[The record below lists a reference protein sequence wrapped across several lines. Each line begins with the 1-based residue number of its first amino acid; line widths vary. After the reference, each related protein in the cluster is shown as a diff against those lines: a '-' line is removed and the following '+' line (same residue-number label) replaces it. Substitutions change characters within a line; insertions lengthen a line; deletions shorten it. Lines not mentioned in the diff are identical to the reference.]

1 MNIHS
6 VGQVVFDFLGALPI
20 RVEVVEEQLSSDAG
34 LLPLRQFDERLGWT
48 EGFTAQLRDGRQG
61 HTHALVE
68 MVRQR
73 VFGILAGYE
82 DQNDHDTLRS
92 DGIFK
97 LVAGRLPDG
106 LDLASQPT
114 LSRLEN
120 SVTAGDLLRLE
131 EWYLQE
137 FIGSFAEPPT
147 ELTLDID
154 LFDDPTHGQQQ
165 LTFYHGFYEQFQYL
179 VRLITCAEND
189 LVVFPVLLHGTA
201 HATMGVIPDL
211 ERVVARLRQEWPDVR
226 IHVRTDSGFAV
237 PAYYLACERMRIEYT
252 AGLGMNA
259 VLQRESQELLT
270 AAVAAWEQTEQ
281 PQRLFTAFEYQAESW
296 PQPRWVVVKCE
307 AHAQGTNRRAVVT
320 NRPGARIVPQG
331 AYDDYTDRG
340 ESENRNKELKC
351 ELAAGRLSDHRYMAN
366 AFRLMMHTLAA
377 NLLVRLRQ
385 IVAEPPAPPP
395 IEPDLPL
402 EARPLHQ
409 KRRHWSQRRKDDP
422 LGEGHACTWR
432 SLVIKVAA
440 RIVVTTRGIRVLLST
455 AWPNWRYYLAASN
468 AVSAYFPSG

>member
-6 VGQVVFDFLGALPI
+6 VGQVVFDFLGALPVQ
-20 RVEVVEEQLSSDAG
+20 VEVVEEQLSSDAG

-48 EGFTAQLRDGRQG
+48 KSFAVQIRDGRQG
-61 HTHALVE
+61 HTHAVVE

-92 DGIFK
+92 DGVFK
-97 LVAGRLPDG
+97 LVAGRAPDD

-120 SVTAGDLLRLE
+120 SVTASDLLRLE
-131 EWYLQE
+131 EWFLQK
-137 FIGSFAEPPT
+137 FIRSFAEPPT

-154 LFDDPTHGQQQ
+154 VFDDPTHGQQQ
-165 LTFYHGFYEQFQYL
+165 LTFFHGFYEQYQYL
-179 VRLITCAEND
+179 VRVITCAEND

-201 HATMGVIPDL
+201 HASLGAAADL
-211 ERVVARLRQEWPDVR
+211 ERVITRLRQEWPDVR
-226 IHVRTDSGFAV
+226 IHVRADSGFAV
-237 PAYYLACERMRIEYT
+237 PAFYLACERLRTEYT
-252 AGLGMNA
+252 VGLAMNT
-259 VLQRESQELLT
+259 VLKRESEELLA
-270 AAVAAWEQTEQ
+270 AAVAAWEQTGQ
-281 PQRLFTAFEYQAESW
+281 PQRLFTTFDYQAGSW
-296 PQPRWVVVKCE
+296 SEPRRVVVKCE
-307 AHAQGTNRRAVVT
+307 AHAPGTNRRAVVT
-320 NRPGARIVPQG
+320 NRPGAGVVPQG
-331 AYDDYTDRG
+331 IYDDYAERG

-385 IVAEPPAPPP
+385 LVAEPPAPPQV
-395 IEPDLPL
+395 EPEMPL
-402 EARPLHQ
+402 EARSLHQ

-432 SLVIKVAA
+432 TLVIKVAA
-440 RIVVTTRGIRVLLST
+440 RIVVTARRVRVLLST
-455 AWPNWRYYLAASN
+455 AWPNWRYYLAASH
-468 AVSAYFPSG
+468 AVAACPPSG

>member
-6 VGQVVFDFLGALPI
+6 VEQVVFDFLGSLPV
-20 RVEVVEEQLSSDAG
+20 RVEFVEEQLSSDAG

-48 EGFTAQLRDGRQG
+48 SSFAAQIKDGRQG
-61 HTHALVE
+61 HTHAVVE

-92 DGIFK
+92 DGVFK
-97 LVAGRLPDG
+97 LVAGRRPDD

-131 EWYLQE
+131 EWFLQK
-137 FIGSFAEPPT
+137 FIRSFAAPPT

-154 LFDDPTHGQQQ
+154 VFDDPTHGQQQ
-165 LTFYHGFYEQFQYL
+165 LTFFHGFYEQYQYL
-179 VRLITCAEND
+179 VRVITCAEND
-189 LVVFPVLLHGTA
+189 LIVFPVLLHGTA
-201 HATMGVIPDL
+201 HASLGAAADL
-211 ERVVARLRQEWPDVR
+211 ERVITRLRQEWPAVR
-226 IHVRTDSGFAV
+226 IHVRADSGFAV
-237 PAYYLACERMRIEYT
+237 PAFYLACERLRTEYT
-252 AGLGMNA
+252 VGLATNPA
-259 VLQRESQELLT
+259 LQRESQHLLA
-270 AAVAAWEQTEQ
+270 AAVAAWEQTGQ
-281 PQRLFTAFEYQAESW
+281 PQRLFTTFDYQAGSW
-296 PQPRWVVVKCE
+296 PEPRRVVVKCE
-307 AHAQGTNRRAVVT
+307 AHAQGANRRTVVT
-320 NRPGARIVPQG
+320 NRPGAPIVPQG
-331 AYDDYTDRG
+331 IYDDYADRG

-385 IVAEPPAPPP
+385 LVAEPPAPPP
-395 IEPDLPL
+395 VEPDLPL
-402 EARPLHQ
+402 EARSLHQ

-432 SLVIKVAA
+432 TLVIKVAA
-440 RIVVTTRGIRVLLST
+440 RIVVTARRVRVLLSK
-455 AWPNWRYYLAASN
+455 AWPNWRYYLAASH
-468 AVSAYFPSG
+468 AVAAYIPSD

>member
-1 MNIHS
+1 
-6 VGQVVFDFLGALPI
+6 VVFDFLGSLPVQ
-20 RVEVVEEQLSSDAG
+20 VEFVEEQLSSDAG

-48 EGFTAQLRDGRQG
+48 EGFAAQIKDGRQG
-61 HTHALVE
+61 HTHAVVE

-92 DGIFK
+92 DGVFK
-97 LVAGRLPDG
+97 LVAGREPDD

-131 EWYLQE
+131 EWYLQK
-137 FIGSFAEPPT
+137 FIRSFEQPPT

-154 LFDDPTHGQQQ
+154 VFDDPTHGQQQ
-165 LTFYHGFYEQFQYL
+165 LTFFHGFYEQYQYL
-179 VRLITCAEND
+179 VRVITCAEND

-201 HATMGVIPDL
+201 HASLGAAADL
-211 ERVVARLRQEWPDVR
+211 ERVIARLRQEWPDVR
-226 IHVRTDSGFAV
+226 IHVRADSGFSV
-237 PAYYLACERMRIEYT
+237 PAFYLACERLRTEYT
-252 AGLGMNA
+252 VGLAMNA
-259 VLQRESQELLT
+259 VLQRESQQLL
-270 AAVAAWEQTEQ
+270 AAAIATWEQTGQ
-281 PQRLFTAFEYQAESW
+281 PQRLFTTFDYQAGSW
-296 PQPRWVVVKCE
+296 PEPRRVVVKCE

-320 NRPGARIVPQG
+320 NRPGAAIVPQG
-331 AYDDYTDRG
+331 IYDDYADRG

-385 IVAEPPAPPP
+385 LVAQPPP
-395 IEPDLPL
+395 PPQVEPDMPL

-432 SLVIKVAA
+432 TLVIKVAA
-440 RIVVTTRGIRVLLST
+440 RIVVTARRVRVFLST
-455 AWPNWRYYLAASN
+455 SWPNWRYYLAASH
-468 AVSAYFPSG
+468 AVAAYSPSS